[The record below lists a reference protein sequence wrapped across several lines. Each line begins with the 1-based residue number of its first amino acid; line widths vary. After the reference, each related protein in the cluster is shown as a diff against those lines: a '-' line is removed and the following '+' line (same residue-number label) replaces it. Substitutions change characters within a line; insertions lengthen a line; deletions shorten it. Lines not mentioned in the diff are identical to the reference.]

1 MKRRRPW
8 LAIILGSSLLTIIAI
23 DIYLLLTFEFPAR
36 MVPEPTRPPVVEPQ
50 QIIGQTPITKNEVDA
65 VDDNEK
71 VDSNDK
77 ITDDEKID
85 KDEKIDNGEKI
96 NNDKKIDKDDKEENP
111 HIVGS
116 EPEDLD
122 STNNDVQV
130 GQSPGSDNYV
140 REVPIQL
147 DTDMENHLQ
156 LFRNNARMLV
166 QEFPQSF
173 MITMNSSDFEASDK
187 TIALTFDDGPDS
199 STTMEVVNI
208 LNEYG
213 IPGTFF
219 LIGQQV
225 DSYPNTIKA
234 ILDGGHTIANHSWS
248 HMRPTDISTDILMN
262 ETDKAQE
269 AISNYNVTT
278 KLYRPPYGLVK
289 RTQMPALREAGYK
302 VVSWSID
309 SMDWY
314 FTNSEQIVKCVVDNA
329 HPGAI
334 VLMHS
339 AGGSD
344 NRKATLE
351 ALPIIIET
359 LQEEGYRFISL
370 R

>member
-1 MKRRRPW
+1 MKRKRPW
-8 LAIILGSSLLTIIAI
+8 LAIILGSSLLTILAI
-23 DIYLLLTFEFPAR
+23 DVYLLLTFEFPTR
-36 MVPEPTRPPVVEPQ
+36 LIQKPTRPPIVEPQ
-50 QIIGQTPITKNEVDA
+50 QVIEQTPIIKDDVDT
-65 VDDNEK
+65 VDDG
-71 VDSNDK
+71 DK
-77 ITDDEKID
+77 IDVDD
-85 KDEKIDNGEKI
+85 KDEIPQYVDNEPGGST
-96 NNDKKIDKDDKEENP
+96 DD
-111 HIVGS
+111 IQ
-116 EPEDLD
+116 
-122 STNNDVQV
+122 T

-147 DTDMENHLQ
+147 DTDMENHLA

-173 MITMNSSDFEASDK
+173 MITMNSSDFASSGK

-199 STTMEVVNI
+199 GSTLEVVNI

-225 DSYPNTIKA
+225 DSYPNTVEA
-234 ILDGGHTIANHSWS
+234 ILDGGHTLANHSWS
-248 HMRPTDISTDILMN
+248 HMRPTDISTDLLMN

-269 AISNYNVTT
+269 VITSYNVTT

-302 VVSWSID
+302 VVSWSVD

-314 FTNSEQIVKCVVDNA
+314 FTNPDQIVKCVVENA

-344 NRKATLE
+344 NRKATIE

-359 LQEEGYRFISL
+359 LQEEGYRFVSL

>member
-1 MKRRRPW
+1 MKRKRPW

-23 DIYLLLTFEFPAR
+23 DIYLLLTFEFPTR
-36 MVPEPTRPPVVEPQ
+36 FIPEPTRPPVVEPQ
-50 QIIGQTPITKNEVDA
+50 QIIQHDPIITDELDTVD
-65 VDDNEK
+65 
-71 VDSNDK
+71 
-77 ITDDEKID
+77 DDEK
-85 KDEKIDNGEKI
+85 KDE
-96 NNDKKIDKDDKEENP
+96 DDRDENP
-111 HIVGS
+111 QITDNKPI
-116 EPEDLD
+116 E
-122 STNNDVQV
+122 STDDIQT
-130 GQSPGSDNYV
+130 GQTPGSDNYV

-147 DTDMENHLQ
+147 DTDMDNHLQ

-173 MITMNSSDFEASDK
+173 MITMNSSDYETGDK

-199 STTMEVVNI
+199 GSTMEVVNI

-225 DSYPNTIKA
+225 DSYPNAVEA
-234 ILDGGHTIANHSWS
+234 ILEGGHTIANHSWS
-248 HMRPTDISTDILMN
+248 HMRPTDISTDILMD

-269 AISNYNVTT
+269 VISNYNVTT

-314 FTNSEQIVKCVVDNA
+314 FTNADQIVKCVVDNA

-344 NRKATLE
+344 NRKATIE

-359 LQEEGYRFISL
+359 LQGEGYRFVSL

>member
-1 MKRRRPW
+1 MKRKRPW
-8 LAIILGSSLLTIIAI
+8 LVILLGSSLLTIIAI
-23 DIYLLLTFEFPAR
+23 DIYLLLTFNFPPR
-36 MVPEPTRPPVVEPQ
+36 LTQEPSRPPVVEPQ
-50 QIIGQTPITKNEVDA
+50 QVAQETPIIKEGVNELDLVDEE
-65 VDDNEK
+65 VEPGG
-71 VDSNDK
+71 SNDD
-77 ITDDEKID
+77 I
-85 KDEKIDNGEKI
+85 
-96 NNDKKIDKDDKEENP
+96 
-111 HIVGS
+111 
-116 EPEDLD
+116 
-122 STNNDVQV
+122 QA
-130 GQSPGSDNYV
+130 GQIPGSDNYV
-140 REVPIQL
+140 REVPIRL
-147 DTDMENHLQ
+147 EPDMENHLK
-156 LFRNNARMLV
+156 LFRNSARMLV

-173 MITMNSSDFEASDK
+173 MITMNSSGFEAGDK

-199 STTMEVVNI
+199 SSTLEIVKI

-213 IPGTFF
+213 VPGTFF
-219 LIGQQV
+219 LIGQQIEG
-225 DSYPNTIKA
+225 YPNAIKS

-248 HMRPTDISTDILMN
+248 HMRPTDISTDLLMN

-269 AISNYNVTT
+269 AIASHNVTT

-314 FTNSEQIVKCVVDNA
+314 FTNADLIVRCVVENA

-344 NRKATLE
+344 NRKATIE

-359 LQEEGYRFISL
+359 LQEEGYRFVSL
-370 R
+370 K